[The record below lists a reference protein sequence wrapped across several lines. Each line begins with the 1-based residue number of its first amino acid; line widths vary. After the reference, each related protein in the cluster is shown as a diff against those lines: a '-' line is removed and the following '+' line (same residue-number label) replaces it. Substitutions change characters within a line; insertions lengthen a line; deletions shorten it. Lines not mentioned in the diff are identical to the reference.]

1 MMENIIQALLEI
13 NKFKLLQIIIL
24 VWFIY
29 IFLTAVLI
37 FAHTKPISPDYMSN
51 SLVANFYAEEV
62 GPDRGILI
70 DNPLDS
76 GLARLKIINDAQ
88 ETLNISYFSI
98 ETGESPNLFF
108 GALLEAA
115 DRGVKVNL
123 LLDGIFHGIKGEFK
137 PIMYTFMLHPNMN
150 LKLYEPLNLLKPWTL
165 NNRMHDKYI
174 IADNQVAIIGGRN
187 IGDKYFAPEWYN
199 YKVTNDRDVIVINTD
214 LEDLTSVVYQMSN
227 YFEKIWHHQ
236 YAKPVNKIVYKIRHR
251 MASRKS
257 AELKEKFALAKEINQ
272 DILQKPIDLIDVSF
286 PTNKITFIHNPL
298 DRFAKEPW
306 CWYEITQLMKYAD
319 DSIFIQSP
327 YVIPS
332 KGMIKGFLNKDDFI
346 DKEIF
351 LLTNSLGSTPNLPAY
366 SGYLNHRKSIVD
378 KDINVFE
385 FQSED
390 SLHTKAFVFDS
401 ELVAIGS
408 FNLDHRSAYLS
419 TESMV
424 VIHSAEG
431 VKKLEE
437 GLASYVKES
446 LLVDRDYNYVTDKNV
461 AEIPVHPIKRIIINS
476 LSYIVKW
483 FEYLL

>member
-1 MMENIIQALLEI
+1 
-13 NKFKLLQIIIL
+13 
-24 VWFIY
+24 
-29 IFLTAVLI
+29 
-37 FAHTKPISPDYMSN
+37 
-51 SLVANFYAEEV
+51 
-62 GPDRGILI
+62 
-70 DNPLDS
+70 
-76 GLARLKIINDAQ
+76 
-88 ETLNISYFSI
+88 
-98 ETGESPNLFF
+98 
-108 GALLEAA
+108 
-115 DRGVKVNL
+115 
-123 LLDGIFHGIKGEFK
+123 
-137 PIMYTFMLHPNMN
+137 
-150 LKLYEPLNLLKPWTL
+150 
-165 NNRMHDKYI
+165 
-174 IADNQVAIIGGRN
+174 
-187 IGDKYFAPEWYN
+187 
-199 YKVTNDRDVIVINTD
+199 
-214 LEDLTSVVYQMSN
+214 
-227 YFEKIWHHQ
+227 
-236 YAKPVNKIVYKIRHR
+236 
-251 MASRKS
+251 
-257 AELKEKFALAKEINQ
+257 
-272 DILQKPIDLIDVSF
+272 
-286 PTNKITFIHNPL
+286 
-298 DRFAKEPW
+298 
-306 CWYEITQLMKYAD
+306 MKYAD